1 MVSLR
6 KLRVGSGRQ
15 MYLMVLI
22 LFDFIKSNLANDILK
37 RVTLN
42 GMSGS
47 SWKFKRFGRTGIT
60 VNSDD
65 LRSVGK

>member
-42 GMSGS
+42 SMSGS
-47 SWKFKRFGRTGIT
+47 SWKFKRFGRNGIT
-60 VNSDD
+60 ANSDD
-65 LRSVGK
+65 LRNVGK

>member
-1 MVSLR
+1 MVPLR
-6 KLRVGSGRQ
+6 KLRLGSGRQ
-15 MYLMVLI
+15 MYLMVFI

-47 SWKFKRFGRTGIT
+47 SWKFKRFGINGIT

-65 LRSVGK
+65 LRNVGK